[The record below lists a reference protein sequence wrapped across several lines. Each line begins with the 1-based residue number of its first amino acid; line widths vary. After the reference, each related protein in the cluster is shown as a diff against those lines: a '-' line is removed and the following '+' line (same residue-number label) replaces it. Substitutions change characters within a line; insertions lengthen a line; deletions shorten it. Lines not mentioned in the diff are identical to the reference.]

1 MMRRPHIMTAAPA
14 LAALAAL
21 AAPASAQD
29 SPTAP
34 VSPAPGAPRGDP
46 QNWFT
51 PDDYPADARAAGAK
65 GSVSVELG
73 IDITG
78 HVDACRVIASS
89 GNASIDRMTCW
100 LVQRRGRFT
109 VQKDAAGNP
118 EQYSWTI
125 RDIAWPRPA
134 R

>member
-1 MMRRPHIMTAAPA
+1 MRRLQIMTAALA
-14 LAALAAL
+14 LAALAAAASAQDRS
-21 AAPASAQD
+21 AAPAS
-29 SPTAP
+29 P
-34 VSPAPGAPRGDP
+34 VPGAPRGDP
-46 QNWFT
+46 QNWLT
-51 PDDYPADARAAGAK
+51 PDDYPAEARAVGAR

-73 IDITG
+73 IDMTG

-89 GNASIDRMTCW
+89 GNVSIDRTTCW

-118 EQYSWTI
+118 EHYTWTI